1 MTAAG
6 ASPAASETPGETG
19 VAIRNHHQERNSEMC
34 TRILWTNEGQPILVA
49 RNMDWTERMGTKL
62 YAMPRG
68 IERQGMT
75 PTNPMKWTSKYG
87 SVVGAIWNA
96 VSADGMNEA
105 GLVANL
111 QYLAES
117 NYGERDDALPGVSV
131 SIWVQYYL
139 DNFATV
145 ADAVEATKKI
155 QIAPFRAMHRGEI
168 VDAPQHV
175 SLADATGDSAII
187 EFLDGKPVIHHGKQY
202 TVMTNSPPY
211 GEQLVLL
218 KQYEGLGGNKPLPGT
233 ADADDRFARSAYYV
247 TKLPEQPANY
257 QEAVAGLMT
266 VIRDAATPIGF
277 NDPVKPNVSATQWR
291 TISDLTNKRYYF
303 ELTNMPNVV
312 WMDLD
317 KLDLREGAPIQVF
330 DMASDLEA
338 SGNVSNKFVPAKA
351 FEFVEAGTT
360 FIEPGA
366 TV

>member
-1 MTAAG
+1 
-6 ASPAASETPGETG
+6 
-19 VAIRNHHQERNSEMC
+19 MC
-34 TRILWTNEGQPILVA
+34 TRLLWTAEGQPVLVA

-87 SVVGAIWNA
+87 SVVGAVWNA
-96 VSADGMNEA
+96 ASADGMNEA

-111 QYLAES
+111 LYLAES
-117 NYGERDDALPGVSV
+117 NYGDRDAALAGLSVSV
-131 SIWVQYYL
+131 WAQYYL

-145 ADAVEATKKI
+145 ADAVEAAKTV
-155 QIAPFRAMHRGEI
+155 QVVPFRLTHKGED
-168 VDAPQHV
+168 VDAPIHI

-187 EFLDGKPVIHHGKQY
+187 EILDGKPVIHHGKQY

-211 GEQLVLL
+211 DEQLVLL

-233 ADADDRFARSAYYV
+233 ADADDRFVRGAYYL
-247 TKLPEQPANY
+247 TKLPEQPTNY
-257 QEAVAGLMT
+257 QEAVAGVLT
-266 VIRDAATPIGF
+266 VIRNAATPIGA

-291 TISDLTNKRYYF
+291 SIADLTNKRYYF
-303 ELTNMPNVV
+303 EFTNMPNVV

-317 KLDLREGAPIQVF
+317 KLNLDKGAPIQLF
-330 DMASDLEA
+330 DIASDLEA
-338 SGNVSNKFVPAKA
+338 SGNVSSKFRPAKA
-351 FEFVEAGTT
+351 FEFIEA
-360 FIEPGA
+360 GA